1 MKDREHPS
9 RAVAGRDHRVGLLGG
24 EGHDLVHHAMPAR
37 FQGPHGK
44 FGVSVVRR
52 GDDHELNL
60 WVVEGLI
67 QAGVALNLPQTRPGS
82 LSLSCRMFPMIS
94 ETASAYEFLAS

>member
-1 MKDREHPS
+1 
-9 RAVAGRDHRVGLLGG
+9 
-24 EGHDLVHHAMPAR
+24 MPAR

-67 QAGVALNLPQTRPGS
+67 QAGASSNLPQLNRLRANRRIAGHDPMKIQIR
-82 LSLSCRMFPMIS
+82 LSPDKGQ
-94 ETASAYEFLAS
+94 

>member
-1 MKDREHPS
+1 
-9 RAVAGRDHRVGLLGG
+9 
-24 EGHDLVHHAMPAR
+24 
-37 FQGPHGK
+37 
-44 FGVSVVRR
+44 VRR